1 MMGALKEYRRFEST
15 NPKLNFSFLHPADWH
30 VKEIEEK
37 TYSEAFVRGPR
48 NQADTLNAGI
58 TVTVVPT
65 REAGGEF
72 ATVEEALADYVAR
85 SQKLADWREVSR
97 TSGFFLSCPAVEV
110 TISYTLRLPLNSP
123 VAQATSIMERK
134 LIVKRG
140 SHLYKI
146 TYRAVEEDYYA
157 FLPAFR
163 DIVRTFEFRDG
174 RTEVREF
181 YPLITP
187 LPAPAVREQGTGYK
201 AHETE

>member
-1 MMGALKEYRRFEST
+1 MGALNEYRRFEST
-15 NPKLNFSFLHPADWH
+15 NPKLNFSFLYPADWQ

-72 ATVEEALADYVAR
+72 ATVEEALADYMAR
-85 SQKLADWREVSR
+85 SQRLASWRELSR
-97 TSGFFLSCPAVEV
+97 TSGFLLSSPAVEV

-123 VAQATSIMERK
+123 LAQPTSIVERK

-140 SHLYKI
+140 SRLYKI

-163 DIVRTFEFRDG
+163 DVVRTFEFQDG
-174 RTEVREF
+174 RMETREF
-181 YPLITP
+181 RPLVTQVP
-187 LPAPAVREQGTGYK
+187 TYAAREQGAEYK
-201 AHETE
+201 AHEPE

>member
-1 MMGALKEYRRFEST
+1 MGALNEYRRFEST
-15 NPKLNFSFLHPADWH
+15 NPKLNFSFLYPADWQ

-58 TVTVVPT
+58 TVIVVPT

-72 ATVEEALADYVAR
+72 ATVEEALADYMAR
-85 SQKLADWREVSR
+85 SQRLASWRELSR
-97 TSGFFLSCPAVEV
+97 TSGFLLSSPAVEV

-123 VAQATSIMERK
+123 LAQPTSIVERK

-140 SHLYKI
+140 SRLYKI

-163 DIVRTFEFRDG
+163 DVVRTFEFQDG
-174 RTEVREF
+174 RMETREF
-181 YPLITP
+181 HPLVTQVP
-187 LPAPAVREQGTGYK
+187 TYAVREQGAEYK
-201 AHETE
+201 AHEPE

>member
-1 MMGALKEYRRFEST
+1 MGALNEYRRFESS
-15 NPKLNFSFLHPADWH
+15 NPKLNFSFLYPADWQ

-48 NQADTLNAGI
+48 NRADTLSVGI

-72 ATVEEALADYVAR
+72 ATVEEALADYMAR
-85 SQKLADWREVSR
+85 SQRLADWRELSR
-97 TSGFFLSCPAVEV
+97 TNGSFLSSPAVEM

-123 VAQATSIMERK
+123 LAQATSIVERK
-134 LIVKRG
+134 LIVKHG

-146 TYRAVEEDYYA
+146 TYRAIEEDYYA

-163 DIVRTFEFRDG
+163 DVVRTLEFRDE

-187 LPAPAVREQGTGYK
+187 LPAPAVREQGAGYK